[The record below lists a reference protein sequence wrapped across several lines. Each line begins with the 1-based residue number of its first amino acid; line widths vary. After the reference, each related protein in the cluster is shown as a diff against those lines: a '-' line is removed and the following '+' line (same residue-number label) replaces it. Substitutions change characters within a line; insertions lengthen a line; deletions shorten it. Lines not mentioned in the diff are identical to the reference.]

1 MLVDWKVPYQY
12 VKFWYAD
19 VCSGAVKFTDK
30 KTVAEH
36 DKKLLSEINFAW
48 NQLDHD
54 TANTNT
60 NLSGKLVNANFI
72 NDSLKPGWSLNVKM
86 CLVLVFL

>member
-1 MLVDWKVPYQY
+1 M
-12 VKFWYAD
+12 
-19 VCSGAVKFTDK
+19 KFTDK

-54 TANTNT
+54 TATTNT
-60 NLSGKLVNANFI
+60 KKPGKFVNANFL
-72 NDSLKPGWSLNVKM
+72 NDSLKPGWSLNVRM
-86 CLVLVFL
+86 RLVFGVS